1 MKQLNPL
8 LLLTVMLAA
17 CSTLPQKAATLQSA
31 NHAIVKQHIIPSYQ
45 TLADA
50 SIALE
55 KKSDALCAS
64 PNQQHL
70 DETKQKFHQTM
81 DAWMAV
87 QHLRNGPVEILTRYH
102 RFQLWPDKHNT
113 GSKQLAKLLAE
124 KDMKALEADRF
135 ARGSVAVQGLSTL
148 ERLLFS
154 NKITIET
161 FGTVAQPSYH
171 CLLIKAIAH
180 NLSTM
185 STNLVNEW
193 SASPTPFHTLFVS
206 SSHTLNK
213 HITDKDL
220 DMKMNVTAIFYNN
233 LTTEIQAIIDQKLVR
248 PMQANT
254 NKAKP
259 RYTES
264 WRSQRSLRNIEIN
277 LRALESLH
285 DIGFAPLL
293 LSKPNG
299 EKLNKQIKQTFQII
313 HTSISK
319 VESPLSEAL
328 KNENQRSALE
338 QLVDELRQLQSLL
351 AGPLSQTLKIPLG
364 FNALDG
370 D

>member
-17 CSTLPQKAATLQSA
+17 CTTLPQAATLQSA

-45 TLADA
+45 TLASA

-70 DETKQKFHQTM
+70 DETKRRFHQTM

-113 GSKQLAKLLAE
+113 GSKQLAKLLAA
-124 KDMKALEADRF
+124 KDIDALEADRF
-135 ARGSVAVQGLSTL
+135 ARGSVAVQGLSAL

-154 NKITIET
+154 KKITLET
-161 FGTVAQPSYH
+161 FGTAAQPSYH
-171 CLLIKAIAH
+171 CLLIKTIAR

-185 STNLVNEW
+185 STNLANEW
-193 SASPTPFHTLFVS
+193 NASPTPFHTLFVS
-206 SSHTLNK
+206 SGHTLNK

-233 LTTEIQAIIDQKLVR
+233 LTTEIQAIIDQKLER

-277 LRALESLH
+277 LQALESLH
-285 DIGFAPLL
+285 DVGFAPLL
-293 LSKPNG
+293 LTKPNG
-299 EKLNKQIKQTFQII
+299 EKLNKKITQTFQTI

-319 VESPLSEAL
+319 IKTPLSEAL
-328 KNENQRSALE
+328 KNKNQRSALE
-338 QLVDELRQLQSLL
+338 QLVDEIRQLQSLL
-351 AGPLSQTLKIPLG
+351 TGPLSQTLKIPLG